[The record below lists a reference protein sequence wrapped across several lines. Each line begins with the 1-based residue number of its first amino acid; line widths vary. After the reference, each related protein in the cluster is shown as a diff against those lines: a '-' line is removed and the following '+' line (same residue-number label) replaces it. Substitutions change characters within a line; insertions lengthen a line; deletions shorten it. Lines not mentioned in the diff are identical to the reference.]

1 MTNTPLLTVQ
11 DLHTHFRVPRGLVR
25 AVDGVS
31 FSLRPGET
39 LGLVGESGCGKSTL
53 GKSIAR
59 LIQANSGKIIFD
71 GTDLLP
77 LSRRQLKP
85 FRKRVQFVFQDPY
98 ASLNP
103 RSSVRRILEEP
114 LFIHG
119 VSSKEERLRRITA
132 LLERVGIPTDSL
144 NNYPHEFSG
153 GQRQRIGIAR
163 ALTLEPE
170 LIICDEPVSA
180 LDVSVQAQVLNLL
193 AGLQKELRFAS
204 LFITH
209 DFSVVKYISDRI
221 AVMYL
226 GTIVEIA
233 DPGAIWNAPLHPYT
247 QALINAVPV
256 SDPNHAAAEE
266 RTLLGG
272 EIPSQTAPP
281 PGCRFH
287 PRCPKAMD
295 ICAVRV
301 PPLLPYKH
309 GDTGFSQ
316 VACHLY
322 AS

>member
-1 MTNTPLLTVQ
+1 MSEIALLAVQ
-11 DLHTHFRVPRGLVR
+11 NLYTHFRVPRGLVR

-59 LIQANSGKIIFD
+59 LIQPTAGKLLFD
-71 GTDLLP
+71 GVDIFP

-85 FRKRVQFVFQDPY
+85 FRKRIQFVFQDPY

-103 RSSVRRILEEP
+103 RSSVQRILEEP

-119 VSSKEERLRRITA
+119 VTLKEERLRLITA

-144 NNYPHEFSG
+144 KNYPHEFSG

-163 ALTLEPE
+163 ALTLNPE

-193 AGLQKELRFAS
+193 ADLQKELRFAS

-209 DFSVVKYISDRI
+209 DFSVVKYIADRI

-233 DPGAIWNAPLHPYT
+233 EPDTLWNAPLHPYT
-247 QALINAVPV
+247 QALVNAVPV
-256 SDPNHAAAEE
+256 SDPTAAT
-266 RTLLGG
+266 RKKTLLGG
-272 EIPSQTAPP
+272 EIPSQISPP

-287 PRCPKAMD
+287 PRCPEAMD
-295 ICAVRV
+295 ICSTQM
-301 PPLLPYKH
+301 PPLLPYSKNE
-309 GDTGFSQ
+309 DNASF
-316 VACHLY
+316 VACHLHT
-322 AS
+322 S

>member
-1 MTNTPLLTVQ
+1 MSETALLAVQ
-11 DLHTHFRVPRGLVR
+11 DLYTHFRVPRGLVR

-59 LIQANSGKIIFD
+59 LIQPTAGKILFD
-71 GTDLLP
+71 GTDIFP

-85 FRKRVQFVFQDPY
+85 FRKRIQFIFQDPY

-103 RSSVRRILEEP
+103 RSSVQRILEEP

-119 VSSKEERLRRITA
+119 VALKKERLRLITA

-163 ALTLEPE
+163 ALTLNPE

-193 AGLQKELRFAS
+193 ADLQKELRFAS

-209 DFSVVKYISDRI
+209 DFSVVKYIADRI

-233 DPGAIWNAPLHPYT
+233 GPDTLWNAPLHPYT
-247 QALINAVPV
+247 QALVNAVPV
-256 SDPNHAAAEE
+256 SDPAAAT
-266 RTLLGG
+266 RKKTLLGG
-272 EIPSQTAPP
+272 EIPSQISPP

-287 PRCPKAMD
+287 PRCPEAMD
-295 ICAVRV
+295 ICSIQM
-301 PPLLPYKH
+301 PPLLPYNKNEDH
-309 GDTGFSQ
+309 ASF
-316 VACHLY
+316 VACHLH